1 MKTVIQGEISRKTKR
16 GEIRRRKGEKEDKG
30 SERRR
35 RKGEKGVEEERKR
48 KKTRIG
54 REKRW

>member
-1 MKTVIQGEISRKTKR
+1 MIQGEISRKTKR

-48 KKTRIG
+48 KKTVIG
-54 REKRW
+54 REKIG